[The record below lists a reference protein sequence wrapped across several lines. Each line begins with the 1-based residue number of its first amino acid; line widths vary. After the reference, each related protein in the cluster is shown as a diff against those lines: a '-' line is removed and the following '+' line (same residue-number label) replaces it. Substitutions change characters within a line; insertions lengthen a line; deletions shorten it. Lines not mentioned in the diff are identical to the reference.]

1 MVANKKTIHRLQHL
15 EDFYRKGYRS
25 DVIDRS
31 IDKIISLEKISA
43 QRDERDLQE
52 KLRKFEARYQLA
64 SEEFYDRFRKGE
76 LGDAADFVEWSV
88 FYEMWESVHER
99 LKIFATELV

>member
-1 MVANKKTIHRLQHL
+1 
-15 EDFYRKGYRS
+15 
-25 DVIDRS
+25 
-31 IDKIISLEKISA
+31 
-43 QRDERDLQE
+43 
-52 KLRKFEARYQLA
+52 
-64 SEEFYDRFRKGE
+64 

>member
-1 MVANKKTIHRLQHL
+1 MAANDRTIHRLQYL
-15 EDFYRKGYRS
+15 EDFYRQGYRS

-31 IDKIISLEKISA
+31 IDKIISLEKTIA
-43 QRDERDLQE
+43 QRDEQDLQA
-52 KLRKFEARYQLA
+52 KLRKFETKYQLA
-64 SEEFYDRFRKGE
+64 SEEFYGRFRKGE

-99 LKIFATELV
+99 LKILETEMA